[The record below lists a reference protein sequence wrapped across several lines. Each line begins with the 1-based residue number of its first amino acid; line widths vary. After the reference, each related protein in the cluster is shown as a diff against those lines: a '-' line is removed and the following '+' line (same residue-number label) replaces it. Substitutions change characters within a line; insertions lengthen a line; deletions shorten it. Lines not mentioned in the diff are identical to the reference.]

1 MERTDRSRTSEKH
14 YSVVR
19 YYSQFA
25 HGIVRDVLGENLTL
39 EEAKK
44 LQEQHKGLIAEEDI
58 VIEDQNKI
66 GLEAEVTAEPDE
78 QEISPS

>member
-1 MERTDRSRTSEKH
+1 MKPTGRSKTGDNH

-39 EEAKK
+39 EEARE
-44 LQEQHKGLIAEEDI
+44 LQRKHKGLIADEDV
-58 VIEDQNKI
+58 VIEDQNKQ
-66 GLEAEVTAEPDE
+66 GLESEVVVEE
-78 QEISPS
+78 GENKLI

>member
-1 MERTDRSRTSEKH
+1 MERTDRSRTGENH

-19 YYSQFA
+19 YYSQFG

-44 LQEQHKGLIAEEDI
+44 LQELHKGLIADEDI

-66 GLEAEVTAEPDE
+66 GLEAEVIAESDTKE
-78 QEISPS
+78 TSSP